1 MKLPATIRFTS
12 AVSYDDR
19 LASGCFDSGL
29 SPIEVARVVR
39 EEISGFSES
48 HHLRIRVGTLACLTS
63 LACNQAQTITG
74 QENSIKNLVADRD
87 SYSSILRGFR
97 NQIADKLGLAMNDI
111 CRMTQQGILSSIDKR
126 LSSEKEDRELDH
138 KQLEQ
143 RAQQIIDLERENANL
158 RAALEKH
165 GEATSAMADAL
176 GVDRGVNLIAIV
188 NALRDNL
195 AASLE
200 VDGKGWNELIGIAGA
215 DHGDAVNYQ
224 RVCRVAGSNG
234 LTAVQFMAEALQKIR
249 ATVGAGCTEQAIE
262 KIEKMRKII
271 DDYRMNEQIQKQV
284 SAMTG
289 GHISITKLKEDGQI
303 SANGTYP
310 SWKLTGGGG
319 VEINGTLCA
328 NQVKIENGEATAA
341 STRLRD
347 DIKKAIDE
355 AVSAGIKVAIG
366 DAIKDLELTTK
377 ALSLAVDVLNVRTTQ
392 TESNVKTLDA
402 RTSNLS
408 SMITGFHK

>member
-63 LACNQAQTITG
+63 LASNQAQTITG
-74 QENSIKNLVADRD
+74 QESSIKNLVYERD
-87 SYSSILRGFR
+87 NNASVLRALR
-97 NQIADKLGLAMNDI
+97 HQIADELGLSFGDGLRASNN
-111 CRMTQQGILSSIDKR
+111 GILSAIRIK
-126 LSSEKEDRELDH
+126 LAHEKEERELDQ
-138 KQLEQ
+138 KQLNQ

-289 GHISITKLKEDGQI
+289 GHISITSLNDTAQVEAHPGYKV
-303 SANGTYP
+303 
-310 SWKLTGGGG
+310 TGGGI
-319 VEINGTLCA
+319 VTIKNA
-328 NQVKIENGEATAA
+328 VVKGGE
-341 STRLRD
+341 STTSQLAG
-347 DIKKAIDE
+347 DIKKAIDD
-355 AVSAGIKVAIG
+355 AVSAGLKVAIG

-377 ALSLAVDVLNVRTTQ
+377 ALSMAADVLNVRITQ

>member
-12 AVSYDDR
+12 AVSYEDR

-48 HHLRIRVGTLACLTS
+48 HYMRIRVGTLACLTN
-63 LACNQAQTITG
+63 LASNQAQTITG
-74 QENSIKNLVADRD
+74 QENSIKNLVDERD
-87 SYSSILRGFR
+87 NKSSALINLRH
-97 NQIADKLGLAMNDI
+97 QIADKLGIAERDS
-111 CRMTQQGILSSIDKR
+111 RRLSSGGIIQIIENR
-126 LSSEKEDRELDH
+126 IASEKEDRELDQQ
-138 KQLEQ
+138 QLDQ

-224 RVCRVAGSNG
+224 RVCGIAGRNG

-271 DDYRMNEQIQKQV
+271 DDYRMKEQIQKQV

-289 GHISITKLKEDGQI
+289 GHISITKLKEDEQI
-303 SANGTYP
+303 SVNSPYP
-310 SWKLTGGGG
+310 SWKLTGGGI
-319 VEINGTLCA
+319 VTIQNA
-328 NQVKIENGEATAA
+328 AVKGGE
-341 STRLRD
+341 STTSRLRD

-355 AVSAGIKVAIG
+355 AVSAGLKVAIG

-377 ALSLAVDVLNVRTTQ
+377 ALSMAVDVLNVRTTQ

>member
-63 LACNQAQTITG
+63 LACNQSQTITA

-97 NQIADKLGLAMNDI
+97 NQIADKLGLAMNDT

-126 LSSEKEDRELDH
+126 LTSEKEDRELDQ
-138 KQLEQ
+138 KQLDQ
-143 RAQQIIDLERENANL
+143 RAQHIIDLERENANL

-289 GHISITKLKEDGQI
+289 GHISITKLKEDEQI
-303 SANGTYP
+303 SVNSPYP
-310 SWKLTGGGG
+310 SWKLTGGGI
-319 VEINGTLCA
+319 VTIQNA
-328 NQVKIENGEATAA
+328 AVKGGE
-341 STRLRD
+341 STTSRLRD

-355 AVSAGIKVAIG
+355 AVSAGLKVAIG
-366 DAIKDLELTTK
+366 DAIKDLDLTTK
-377 ALSLAVDVLNVRTTQ
+377 ALSMAVDVLNVRTTQ

>member
-63 LACNQAQTITG
+63 LACNQSQTITG

-97 NQIADKLGLAMNDI
+97 NQIADKLSLAMNDT

-126 LSSEKEDRELDH
+126 LTSEKEDRELDQ
-138 KQLEQ
+138 KQLNQ

-271 DDYRMNEQIQKQV
+271 DDYRMKEQIQKQV

-289 GHISITKLKEDGQI
+289 GHAPITSLKGD
-303 SANGTYP
+303 SP
-310 SWKLTGGGG
+310 SWVL
-319 VEINGTLCA
+319 
-328 NQVKIENGEATAA
+328 NQEGKMTISSAVISGPITASKTKIAGD
-341 STRLRD
+341 L
-347 DIKKAIDE
+347 KGAIDE
-355 AVSAGIKVAIG
+355 AVSAGIKAAIA
-366 DAIKDLELTTK
+366 DALKDLDLTTK
-377 ALSLAVDVLNVRTTQ
+377 ALSIAVDVLNTRIMQV
-392 TESNVKTLDA
+392 ESNVKTLDA
-402 RTSNLS
+402 RTS
-408 SMITGFHK
+408 K

>member
-48 HHLRIRVGTLACLTS
+48 HYMRIRTGTLACLTS
-63 LACNQAQTITG
+63 LACNQSQTITG

-87 SYSSILRGFR
+87 SCSSILRGFR
-97 NQIADKLGLAMNDI
+97 NQIADKLGLAMNDT
-111 CRMTQQGILSSIDKR
+111 CRITQQGILSSIDKR
-126 LSSEKEDRELDH
+126 LTSEKEDRELDQ
-138 KQLEQ
+138 KQLDQ
-143 RAQQIIDLERENANL
+143 RAQHIIDLERENANL

-271 DDYRMNEQIQKQV
+271 DDYRMKEQIQKQV
-284 SAMTG
+284 SAITG
-289 GHISITKLKEDGQI
+289 GHAPITSLKGDF
-303 SANGTYP
+303 P
-310 SWKLTGGGG
+310 SWEL
-319 VEINGTLCA
+319 
-328 NQVKIENGEATAA
+328 NQEGKMTISSAVISGPITASKTKIAGD
-341 STRLRD
+341 L
-347 DIKKAIDE
+347 KCAIDE
-355 AVSAGIKVAIG
+355 AVSAGIKAAIA
-366 DAIKDLELTTK
+366 DALKDLDLTTK
-377 ALSLAVDVLNVRTTQ
+377 ALSIAVDVLNTRIMQV
-392 TESNVKTLDA
+392 ESNVKTLDA
-402 RTSNLS
+402 RTS
-408 SMITGFHK
+408 K